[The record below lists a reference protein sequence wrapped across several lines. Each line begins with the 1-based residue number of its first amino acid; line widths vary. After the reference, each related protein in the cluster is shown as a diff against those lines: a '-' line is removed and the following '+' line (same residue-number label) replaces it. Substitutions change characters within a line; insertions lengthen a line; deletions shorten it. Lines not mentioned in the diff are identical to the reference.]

1 MTQTTQNDQP
11 LNDESELAA
20 RALADPGAF
29 AKLFD
34 RYFPLVHKYALYRVG
49 DLTSADDLTSEVFE
63 ALLTALPR
71 YKPDKAPFGAWIF
84 GIARHAVNDHHR
96 NRKNKREVHSEVME
110 QLIANDPQPEE
121 ASLNLEAE
129 QRLLTALKQLSG
141 REKDIISLKFAA
153 NLTNRQIAKLTTLG
167 ESHVGVILYRSMQRM
182 RQLLNEME
190 EYDER

>member
-1 MTQTTQNDQP
+1 MTQKTQNDHP
-11 LNDESELAA
+11 LNDDSELAA
-20 RALADPGAF
+20 RALADPAAF

-34 RYFPLVHKYALYRVG
+34 RYFPMVHKYALYRVG
-49 DLTSADDLTSEVFE
+49 DLTTADDVTSEVFE

-96 NRKNKREVHSEVME
+96 NRKNKCEVPSEVMD
-110 QLIANDPQPEE
+110 QLIANDLQPEE
-121 ASLNLEAE
+121 ASLNIEAE
-129 QRLLTALKQLSG
+129 HRLLTALNQLSS
-141 REKDIISLKFAA
+141 REKEVISLKFAA
-153 NLTNRQIAKLTTLG
+153 NLTNRQIARLTTLG

-190 EYDER
+190 EKDER